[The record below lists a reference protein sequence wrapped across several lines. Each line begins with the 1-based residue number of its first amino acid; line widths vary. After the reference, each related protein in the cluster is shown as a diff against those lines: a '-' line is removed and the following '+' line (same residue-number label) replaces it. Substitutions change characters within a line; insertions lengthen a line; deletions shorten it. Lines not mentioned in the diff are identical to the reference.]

1 MRVRCVSPY
10 KSSLGAFSVGDT
22 AEGALAQA
30 LVLDSPGSF
39 EDMDAV
45 AVEVTAPAEPD
56 ENKAI
61 LKPTRRAKA

>member
-30 LVLDSPGSF
+30 LMLDSPGSF
-39 EDMDAV
+39 EDIDAPP
-45 AVEVTAPAEPD
+45 VEVAAPVEPD
-56 ENKAI
+56 EHRAV
-61 LKPTRRAKA
+61 LKPARRTRA